1 MCDTLQCQ
9 TILVANTAMKTSPG
23 PTRRAH
29 LFAIVLGLG
38 FCTPLLAEPL
48 PFAGRWL
55 ADDPPDALSPYT
67 SLVIKGDTIA
77 WHGADKSTPP
87 CVRQFAVQPERPG
100 TVYTNA
106 RGTKFVAGAKG
117 SIPTYVLRLDA
128 ADCGGVGS
136 TVRIHYP
143 LIYDTRHIE
152 LIDYAGGKPVG
163 ARRFHRKE

>member
-1 MCDTLQCQ
+1 MCDTLQYE
-9 TILVANTAMKTSPG
+9 TVSVANTVMKRSSG
-23 PTRRAH
+23 PTCKAH
-29 LFAIVLGLG
+29 LLVIVLGLG

-55 ADDPPDALSPYT
+55 ADDPPDAQSPYT

-77 WHGADKSTPP
+77 WQGPDKSVPR
-87 CVRQFAVQPERPG
+87 CVRQFAVQTEKPG

-117 SIPTYVLRLDA
+117 SIPTYVLQLDA
-128 ADCGGVGS
+128 GACGSAGS

-163 ARRFHRKE
+163 ARRFHRKK